1 MWKRPILAVLLVSI
15 IAPAIAANQGGGQG
29 RGASS
34 SAGKEKEK
42 DKEKGKGG
50 GADAKPHENAIFNKA
65 DHDTFRNYFRSHK
78 ITAQA
83 LPPGI
88 AKNLGRGKPL
98 PPGIAKRD
106 LPNDLVQKLGSRAQP
121 GVSYAIAGDRVVAMK
136 SGLVIDVIEG
146 LFR

>member
-1 MWKRPILAVLLVSI
+1 MWKRSILAVLIVSI

-34 SAGKEKEK
+34 AGKE
-42 DKEKGKGG
+42 KEKGKGG

-65 DHDTFRNYFRSHK
+65 DHDTFRDYFRSHK

-88 AKNLGRGKPL
+88 AKNLERGKPL

-121 GVSYAIAGDRVVAMK
+121 GVSYAIFGDRVVAIR